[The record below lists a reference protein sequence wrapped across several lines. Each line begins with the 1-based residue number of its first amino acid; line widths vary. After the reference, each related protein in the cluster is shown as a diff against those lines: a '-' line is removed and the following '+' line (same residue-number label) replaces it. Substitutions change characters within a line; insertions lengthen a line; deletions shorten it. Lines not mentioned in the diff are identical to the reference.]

1 MRLPLNFL
9 LYLGSLG
16 LIGQA
21 GLWIYQASDKL
32 GAPAGSSLTKQG
44 QDTAVERVANGKG
57 QGPATVSWAYDHPEW
72 WQLFKTAN
80 FTGKL
85 PPKPVDPKA
94 VVDDKPKALDVRP
107 LEEII
112 ELVTLVCDGDGARTH
127 VVVRYKT
134 AANVKPPEDVL
145 RQMAVA
151 TAAPTRDV
159 APASPIK
166 PPAAGQPKPAP
177 GSSAVKPTSQLP
189 INTGPR
195 EYMQQVKVGDAL
207 WEPFT
212 DIKLVAVSNDA
223 EIATFSR
230 KVPGAKP
237 GDPPAERQD
246 QLVRTVMG
254 IGQDAMRAI
263 INARGGGSA
272 AGKGVTQNQ
281 PAAGQKWVETEETKK
296 IDNTWHIGTN
306 DVKQYQESRDT
317 LLESVNL
324 EAYSSPFGDLR
335 GVRVANIDSGLSQRY
350 GVQAG
355 DVLLDVNGEKVRS
368 RADALQVGQQQYNR
382 GVRTFDVH
390 FLSNGQ
396 VVTRTY
402 QAPDRH

>member
-9 LYLGSLG
+9 LYVGSLG

-32 GAPAGSSLTKQG
+32 GATAGSELTKQG
-44 QDTAVERVANGKG
+44 QNTASDRVTAGKG
-57 QGPATVSWAYDHPEW
+57 QGPATVSWRYDNPEW

-80 FTGKL
+80 FIGKL

-94 VVDDKPKALDVRP
+94 VAEDKPKALDVRP

-112 ELVTLVCDGDGARTH
+112 ELVTLMCDGDGKRTH

-151 TAAPTRDV
+151 TAPPPPTRDV
-159 APASPIK
+159 APAPGTK
-166 PPAAGQPKPAP
+166 PPVAPAKPPP

-189 INTGPR
+189 VNTGPR
-195 EYMQQVKVGDAL
+195 EYQHQVKVGDSL

-212 DIKLVAVSNDA
+212 DIKLVSVSSDA

-230 KVPGAKP
+230 KVPGSKP
-237 GDPPAERQD
+237 GDPPTERTD
-246 QLVRTVMG
+246 QLVRTAMG
-254 IGQDAMRAI
+254 ISQNTMQSI
-263 INARGGGSA
+263 INARGSNA
-272 AGKGVTQNQ
+272 AKGLIPSK
-281 PAAGQKWVETEETKK
+281 PAAGNKWIETEETKK
-296 IDNTWHIGTN
+296 IDSTWHIGSN
-306 DVKQYQESRDT
+306 DVKHFQENRDA
-317 LLESVNL
+317 LLEGVNL
-324 EAYSSPFGDLR
+324 EGYQSQFGSDMR
-335 GVRVANIDSGLSQRY
+335 GVRIANIDPGLSQRY
-350 GVQAG
+350 GVQQG

-402 QAPDRH
+402 QAPDRN